1 MGLVEVGDGWSPT
14 RESVV
19 SATAKGQAKGVTEV
33 PGPKDNHLDLLIKST
48 RGDWGESFAAST
60 LVRALLNRAID
71 HFDLD
76 PSPATPYK
84 VVRESKNETLALDQH
99 LKDYGLQDGE
109 VILIQAPRPTDG

>member
-1 MGLVEVGDGWSPT
+1 
-14 RESVV
+14 
-19 SATAKGQAKGVTEV
+19 V

-48 RGDWGESFAAST
+48 RGDWGESFAASS

-84 VVRESKNETLALDQH
+84 VVRELKNETLALDQH
-99 LKDYGLQDGE
+99 LRDYGLQDGE